1 MIDTIG
7 NAKLWVVEWSGLSKD
22 ALHVHLAL
30 VTFLT
35 VGVAAKRPL
44 SSFAPWISVLVLQAT
59 NEVFDYLLPWRPTD
73 WAMQSL
79 HDMANTMFWPTLIL
93 VLARSTKLKLR

>member
-30 VTFLT
+30 ATFLT

-44 SSFAPWISVLVLQAT
+44 SSVVPWISVLVLQAT

-73 WAMQSL
+73 WAKQSL

>member
-30 VTFLT
+30 VTFLA

-44 SSFAPWISVLVLQAT
+44 SSFVPWISVLVLQAT
-59 NEVFDYLLPWRPTD
+59 NEVLDYLLPWRPTD

-79 HDMANTMFWPTLIL
+79 HDMANTMFWPTALLIL
-93 VLARSTKLKLR
+93 LQTKRRSRR